1 MHNDT
6 KRTSTHKVASSR
18 TNGCFVKWV
27 LLLQNLTAQFLA
39 LSNSI
44 HPTSFI
50 TPYDKGLPTMDYKKE
65 MRQLIDIVKQQSF
78 EAPLEQ
84 TLDDMKTL
92 TTAVKDLSD
101 RIEIRVRKNINP
113 KDKAKKAKSKSKK
126 PSAMPK
132 AAIPKTKPT
141 TSTNNSLP
149 TGNSVSARS
158 VSAKDLDNIKTDF
171 MTRQKSVQPITSQP
185 PV

>member
-1 MHNDT
+1 
-6 KRTSTHKVASSR
+6 
-18 TNGCFVKWV
+18 
-27 LLLQNLTAQFLA
+27 
-39 LSNSI
+39 
-44 HPTSFI
+44 
-50 TPYDKGLPTMDYKKE
+50 MDYKKE

-78 EAPLEQ
+78 DAPLEQ

-101 RIEIRVRKNINP
+101 RIEMRVRKNINP
-113 KDKAKKAKSKSKK
+113 KDKSKK
-126 PSAMPK
+126 GSSKPTKSYDVSK
-132 AAIPKTKPT
+132 ASIPKPMPT
-141 TSTNNSLP
+141 RNTNNRLP
-149 TGNSVSARS
+149 TGSSVSSSS

>member
-1 MHNDT
+1 MN
-6 KRTSTHKVASSR
+6 
-18 TNGCFVKWV
+18 
-27 LLLQNLTAQFLA
+27 
-39 LSNSI
+39 
-44 HPTSFI
+44 
-50 TPYDKGLPTMDYKKE
+50 YKKE

-78 EAPLEQ
+78 DAPLEQ

-101 RIEIRVRKNINP
+101 RIEMRVRKNINP
-113 KDKAKKAKSKSKK
+113 TDKPKKTKSKSKK
-126 PSAMPK
+126 LSAMPK

-149 TGNSVSARS
+149 TGNSVSASS
-158 VSAKDLDNIKTDF
+158 VSAKDLDNIRTDF
-171 MTRQKSVQPITSQP
+171 ITRQKSVQPIQAQP

>member
-1 MHNDT
+1 
-6 KRTSTHKVASSR
+6 
-18 TNGCFVKWV
+18 
-27 LLLQNLTAQFLA
+27 
-39 LSNSI
+39 
-44 HPTSFI
+44 
-50 TPYDKGLPTMDYKKE
+50 MDYKKE

-101 RIEIRVRKNINP
+101 RIEMRVRKNINP
-113 KDKAKKAKSKSKK
+113 TDKPKKTKSKSKK

-132 AAIPKTKPT
+132 AAIPKTKPP
-141 TSTNNSLP
+141 TSTNNGLP
-149 TGNSVSARS
+149 TSNPVSSSS

-171 MTRQKSVQPITSQP
+171 NNRQKSVQPIQAQP

>member
-1 MHNDT
+1 L
-6 KRTSTHKVASSR
+6 
-18 TNGCFVKWV
+18 KWV
-27 LLLQNLTAQFLA
+27 LLPQNLTAQFLA
-39 LSNSI
+39 LSNSN
-44 HPTSFI
+44 HPTSFT
-50 TPYDKGLPTMDYKKE
+50 TPHNKGLPAMDYKKE

-78 EAPLEQ
+78 DAPLEQ

-101 RIEIRVRKNINP
+101 RIEMRVRKNINP
-113 KDKAKKAKSKSKK
+113 TDKPKKTKSKSKK
-126 PSAMPK
+126 LSAMPK

-149 TGNSVSARS
+149 TGNSVSSSS
-158 VSAKDLDNIKTDF
+158 VRANDLDNIKTDF
-171 MTRQKSVQPITSQP
+171 MTRQKSVQPIQAQS

>member
-1 MHNDT
+1 
-6 KRTSTHKVASSR
+6 
-18 TNGCFVKWV
+18 
-27 LLLQNLTAQFLA
+27 
-39 LSNSI
+39 
-44 HPTSFI
+44 
-50 TPYDKGLPTMDYKKE
+50 MDYKKE

-78 EAPLEQ
+78 DAPLEQ
-84 TLDDMKTL
+84 TLGDMKTL

-126 PSAMPK
+126 LSAMPK
-132 AAIPKTKPT
+132 VSIPKTKPT

-149 TGNSVSARS
+149 TGNSVSASS

-171 MTRQKSVQPITSQP
+171 INRQKSVQPIQAQP